1 MKYMQPVRSA
11 AKRLAV
17 KMNLIRRPSFLI
29 VGAQKAGTTA
39 LHRMLVSARGVR
51 GAKRKELHYFDDGFI
66 RYGDVDAYHQCFPHV
81 ASIGAA
87 TRTFEASPE
96 YLCHPLAAERIFRY
110 QPKMK
115 IVAILRDPIE
125 RAYSGWNMY
134 HNKFPT
140 LNESWAPPLVDPRSF
155 EQAIAEEL
163 ESPVALD
170 WLTNARGYLLRG
182 LYAEQLIRFYQCFP
196 RDQVL
201 VLFQEDLE
209 LRPHAVT
216 TALADFLRLSRDD
229 LGGSVRSNV
238 SDYRGGGM
246 SSAVREQLVAFFR
259 PHNQALRVLL
269 GRELP
274 PSFIC

>member
-1 MKYMQPVRSA
+1 MTRMQPVRSA

-17 KMNLIRRPSFLI
+17 RMNLIRRPSFII

-39 LHRMLVSARGVR
+39 LHRMLISARGVR

-81 ASIGAA
+81 LSAGSAVQ
-87 TRTFEASPE
+87 TFEASPE
-96 YLCHPLAAERIFRY
+96 YLCHPLAAERISRY
-110 QPKMK
+110 QPRMK
-115 IVAILRDPIE
+115 IVAILRDPVE

-140 LNESWAPPLVDPRSF
+140 LKEIWASPLVDPRSF

-163 ESPVALD
+163 GSSTALD
-170 WLTNARGYLLRG
+170 WAANPRGYLLRG
-182 LYAEQLIRFYQCFP
+182 LYAEQLIRFYHYFP

-209 LRPHAVT
+209 QRPEEVT
-216 TALADFLRLSRDD
+216 AALAGFLTLPRDD

-238 SDYRGGGM
+238 SEYPGQGM
-246 SSAVREQLVAFFR
+246 GAAIRSQLTAYFR
-259 PHNQALRVLL
+259 PHNRALKALL

-274 PSFIC
+274 SSFVC